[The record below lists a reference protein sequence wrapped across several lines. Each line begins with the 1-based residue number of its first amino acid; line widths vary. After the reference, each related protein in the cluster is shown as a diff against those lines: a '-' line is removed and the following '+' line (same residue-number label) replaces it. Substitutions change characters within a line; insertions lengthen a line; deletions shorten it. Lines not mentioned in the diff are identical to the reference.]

1 MEANQKLR
9 QFMAEVSRSTEQQ
22 IAELTEQTESECN
35 AILAETQ
42 ERCNA
47 EAERE
52 IAAARLRIDAK
63 YKKRLSQ
70 VGYRGKTTL
79 LSRRQSLLL
88 GLFAELRAKL
98 VSFAQSEDYLPW
110 MQKMLRENPPPA
122 GSVLLLRAADMKSAD
137 ALREAAGTEI
147 AFREDPAILLGGLSV
162 LSADGRRCVNH
173 TLDEAFSAQFCSFY
187 RNHSID
193 GGNE

>member
-1 MEANQKLR
+1 MDANQKL
-9 QFMAEVSRSTEQQ
+9 QEFMAEVSRRTEQQ
-22 IAELTEQTESECN
+22 VYALAERAEAESA

-42 ERCNA
+42 ARCEA

-52 IAAARLRIDAK
+52 ITAAKARIDSK

-79 LSRRQSLLL
+79 LSRRQTLLL
-88 GLFAELRAKL
+88 GLFAELRERIAAFTE
-98 VSFAQSEDYLPW
+98 SERYQSW
-110 MQKMLRENPPPA
+110 MESLLKNKQPEPGA
-122 GSVLLLRAADMKSAD
+122 TILLRAADMHMQE
-137 ALREAAGTEI
+137 ALRRAAGTEVS
-147 AFREDPAILLGGLSV
+147 FREDRAIQLGGLSV

-173 TLDEAFSAQFCSFY
+173 TLDDAFAGQYRGFY

>member
-1 MEANQKLR
+1 MDANQKL
-9 QFMAEVSRSTEQQ
+9 QEFMAEVSRSTEQQ
-22 IAELTEQTESECN
+22 VSALAARAEAESA

-42 ERCNA
+42 ARCEA

-52 IAAARLRIDAK
+52 ITAAKARIDSK
-63 YKKRLSQ
+63 YKKRMSQ

-79 LSRRQSLLL
+79 LMRRQTLLL
-88 GLFAELRAKL
+88 GLFSELRERIVAFTE
-98 VSFAQSEDYLPW
+98 SDQYQSWMEDLLKGNEIEP
-110 MQKMLRENPPPA
+110 
-122 GSVLLLRAADMKSAD
+122 GSTVLLRAADMHMQD
-137 ALREAAGTEI
+137 ALRGAAGTQVS
-147 AFREDPAILLGGLSV
+147 FREDRAIQLGGLSV

-173 TLDEAFSAQFCSFY
+173 TLDDAISGQYRGFY